1 MEKFLKAIISVL
13 EALLGALGTL
23 GTKKEVTPT
32 ERPATCVLDT
42 SLIKE
47 FEGLRLH
54 AYKDPVGI
62 WTIGYGHTK
71 TAVEGMKITMRGA
84 EELLR
89 HDLVWVE
96 KAIKKN
102 VRVPLTQNQYD
113 ALASWVYNLG
123 ETNLRKST
131 LLKKLNAGDYH
142 GAGQE
147 MLRWNKA
154 GGKVLKGLTRR
165 REAEVALWTQ
175 SAKSKT

>member
-1 MEKFLKAIISVL
+1 MQKFLEAIPSVL

-23 GTKKEVTPT
+23 GTKKSVTPT
-32 ERPATCVLDT
+32 HGAATCVLDT
-42 SLIKE
+42 TLIKE
-47 FEGLRLH
+47 FEGLRLE
-54 AYKDPVGI
+54 AYRDSVGV
-62 WTIGYGHTK
+62 WTIGYGHTS
-71 TAVEGMKITMRGA
+71 TAEEGMKITPRGA

-89 HDLVWVE
+89 QDLRWVE
-96 KAIKKN
+96 EAIKKN

-123 ETNLRKST
+123 ETNLRRST
-131 LLKKLNAGDYH
+131 LLDKLNAGDYS

-165 REAEVALWTQ
+165 REAEVALWTR
-175 SAKSKT
+175 

>member
-1 MEKFLKAIISVL
+1 MEQFIKAIVSVL
-13 EALLGALGTL
+13 EALLGALGSRT
-23 GTKKEVTPT
+23 TKKEVTPT
-32 ERPATCVLDT
+32 QGAAEGVLDV

-47 FEGLRLH
+47 FEGLQLK
-54 AYKDPVGI
+54 AYKCPAGV

-71 TAVEGMKITMRGA
+71 TAREGMKITERGA

-96 KAIKKN
+96 EAINKN
-102 VRVPLTQNQYD
+102 VRVPLNQNQYD

-123 ETNLRKST
+123 GTNLRTST
-131 LLKKLNAGDYH
+131 LLKKLNAKDYY

-175 SAKSKT
+175 FPRLKT